1 MAPDP
6 KFLVRFADDM
16 RERLADEAAKNGR
29 SLNQEIL
36 LRLRESL
43 ERPSAPSLL
52 ERVEKLEAAV
62 FKKGK

>member
-6 KFLVRFADDM
+6 KFLVRFSDDM
-16 RERLADEAAKNGR
+16 RERLAEEATKNGR

-36 LRLRESL
+36 TRLRASFDRTPSSL
-43 ERPSAPSLL
+43 E
-52 ERVEKLEAAV
+52 ERVAKLEQAV